1 MRYKMFKKILAAM
14 IVASAII
21 TTPETVS
28 AGPNKF
34 LGRKTKR
41 PKNVEKETKDEKSE
55 IAKLNPFLNQ
65 ENIDCDSKRKF
76 AQMVENLASGGFLK
90 NLAKE
95 KMLEITCEGCKSIN
109 ISDYIYDFVAPHRLI
124 LENISDTWI
133 EGANYYVHDNESDIK
148 IYCLDVKFKIV

>member
-1 MRYKMFKKILAAM
+1 MKQEDIELFYSYSEKHDMYLIKLEFERKVINYSDERTDTVMYFGDYPHY
-14 IVASAII
+14 
-21 TTPETVS
+21 PE
-28 AGPNKF
+28 
-34 LGRKTKR
+34 
-41 PKNVEKETKDEKSE
+41 
-55 IAKLNPFLNQ
+55 
-65 ENIDCDSKRKF
+65 
-76 AQMVENLASGGFLK
+76 
-90 NLAKE
+90 E